1 MQEAGPFK
9 LVETKI
15 FVTVQVETFYNNA
28 LVYSVLKTCQFKP
41 MWLDEMLRRFIAMT
55 LCASIITAD
64 FSGFL

>member
-15 FVTVQVETFYNNA
+15 FVTGQVETFYNNA

-41 MWLDEMLRRFIAMT
+41 M
-55 LCASIITAD
+55 
-64 FSGFL
+64 